1 MQPSD
6 EEEYVDI
13 REVVKK
19 SLPRSAAISSV
30 EYEGP
35 EIAIYSKAPKILL
48 DDGDKIKA
56 LARKMRKRIVVR
68 SAPEVR
74 LGHEEAEKAVRELVP
89 KEAEITSIDFDIS
102 RGEVIIEAQKPGL
115 VIGRS
120 GSTL

>member
-1 MQPSD
+1 MKPNNEQ
-6 EEEYVDI
+6 EEYVDI

-35 EIAIYSKAPKILL
+35 EVAIYSKAPKILI

-68 SAPEVR
+68 SSPEVR
-74 LGHEEAEKAVRELVP
+74 LTLLMMWFPPSATQRNPRSSNANPLGEENLA
-89 KEAEITSIDFDIS
+89 
-102 RGEVIIEAQKPGL
+102 
-115 VIGRS
+115 RS
-120 GSTL
+120 PTPS